1 MDNKSLNQFQTLLLK
16 RQDILHELENINE
29 SSSKVVELDQARVG
43 RLSRMDALQDQA
55 MSQEVKRRRQLELS
69 KITIALNKINKDEYG
84 YCVECDNEI
93 ASKRLQLDPSV
104 SLCINC
110 ASNLEL

>member
-1 MDNKSLNQFQTLLLK
+1 MDNKSLSQFQTLLLK
-16 RQDILHELENINE
+16 RQNILHELENTNE
-29 SSSKVVELDQARVG
+29 NSSKIVELDQARVG

-55 MSQEVKRRRQLELS
+55 MSQEVNRRRQLELS

-93 ASKRLQLDPSV
+93 AIKRLQLDPSV
-104 SLCINC
+104 SLCISC
-110 ASNLEL
+110 ASNLE